1 MTIDEPLFPV
11 VGIGASAGGV
21 QAIETFFGALQSDPG
36 LAFVIITHLSPDR
49 DSLLHEIIARC
60 TAMPVF
66 VAEDGMTV
74 LPNCVYVMPP
84 NAIMT
89 FEAGHLRIRKPN
101 QDRRERNPIDLFLSS
116 LAVERGDYAAA
127 IILSGGGADGSLGV
141 KAIRE
146 HGGLTFAQTAD
157 GTKPAHA
164 DMPASAIATGLVDH
178 ALPVQDMPAEL
189 AAFRQSLQIDL
200 KLDATDDAADE
211 PAKEQQRA
219 YDALRKQTG
228 HDFSGYKVKTFMRRV
243 QRRMNILQ
251 FQTFGAYVTRLEE
264 DHHEITQLFRDLLI
278 NVTDFFRDAEAFEAL
293 ETSIIPALFEGRSA
307 DDTVRVWVP
316 GCATGEE
323 VFSIG
328 ILLREYMDTLKAVPR
343 VQIFATDIDD
353 TVLLVAR
360 AARYPEAL
368 LEGLSPERRR
378 RFFLEDGGTY
388 LVSKEVRDLCIF
400 SPHSVI
406 RDPPFSRIDLVSC
419 RNLLI
424 YFGAEIQNQVIPIFH
439 YALRPGGYL
448 FLGSSENIGDFSD
461 LFAAVDKK
469 HRIFQ
474 MRDHGSI
481 KRLPAALYGTRTK
494 LAPSNGSSPSSIPLR
509 HSVEARIIDRF
520 APAHVV
526 VNGDGDIVY
535 CSQHTG
541 KYLEVAHGPP
551 SRQLLAMARR
561 GLRLD
566 LRSALQEATDTRKTA
581 VRNNLVID
589 DDPDDVQMV
598 RLTVDPIRERDS
610 TDNLILV
617 LFEDIGAPPWQFGT
631 RPQDR
636 DASDAVKTL
645 ERDLRDTRERLQS
658 MIEEYETAI
667 EELKSSNE
675 ELVSVNEELQSTN
688 EEMEASKEELQSLNE
703 ELQTV
708 NMELTAKLD
717 DLDRV
722 NGDLKNLFESTQ
734 IATVFLD
741 RDLVIR
747 SFTPAISRIFRLI
760 PNDRG
765 RPLTDF
771 AIDPAY
777 PELQEHV
784 RQVFETGE
792 PFEHRIAEPTHQ
804 ARYLVRLI
812 PYRDKNEHVEGVVV
826 TFVDIT
832 SLTALENEQEILTKE
847 LNHRAKNAFAVTTS
861 LIRHTVAADTESF
874 RTSAIARLQSLAEA
888 YDLVRRDRPPMPL
901 DAILA
906 QWLSPFGAD
915 RFTATGPVVMLTPL
929 AGRSVGRIVQELT
942 TNAAKYG
949 ALSEATGRVDVTW
962 TLADDRLE
970 FRWEE
975 SGGPAAADDYKSGY
989 GLTLIES
996 EAKIGL
1002 GGESTIDFREA
1013 GLAFGLSF
1021 TP

>member
-1 MTIDEPLFPV
+1 MTRDESLVPV

-21 QAIETFFGALQSDPG
+21 QAIEEFFNAVGTDPG
-36 LAFVIITHLSPDR
+36 FAFVIVTHLSPDH
-49 DSLLHEIIARC
+49 DSLLHEIVARS
-60 TAMPVF
+60 TPMQVF
-66 VAEDGMTV
+66 IVEDGMRV
-74 LPNCVYVMPP
+74 ALNCVYVMPP

-89 FEAGHLRIRKPN
+89 FEAARLRLRKPN
-101 QDRRERNPIDLFLSS
+101 SVRRERNPIDLFLSS
-116 LAVERGDYAAA
+116 LAVDHGDYAAGV
-127 IILSGGGADGSLGV
+127 ILSGGGADGSLGI

-146 HGGLTFAQTAD
+146 HGGITFAQTSD
-157 GTKPAHA
+157 GTAPAHR

-178 ALPVQDMPAEL
+178 AIPVQHMPEQL
-189 AAFRQSLQIDL
+189 AAFRIGLHADAQIT
-200 KLDATDDAADE
+200 ATDDDMLL
-211 PAKEQQRA
+211 KDRKRA
-219 YDALRKQTG
+219 YDAIRKQTG
-228 HDFSGYKVKTFMRRV
+228 HDFSGYKIKTFMRRV
-243 QRRMNILQ
+243 QRRMQSLQ
-251 FQTFGAYVTRLEE
+251 IPLFGAYVGRLE
-264 DHHEITQLFRDLLI
+264 DDRDEITQLFRDLLI
-278 NVTDFFRDAEAFEAL
+278 NVTNFFRDPDAFDAL
-293 ETSIIPALFEGRSA
+293 QAIVIPGLFEGRSA
-307 DDTVRVWVP
+307 DDIVRVWVP

-323 VFSIG
+323 VYSIG
-328 ILLREYMDTLKAVPR
+328 ILMREHMDTLKAVPR

-368 LEGLSPERRR
+368 LDGISVDRRR
-378 RFFLEDGGTY
+378 RFFTEDGGTY
-388 LVSKEVRDLCIF
+388 VVSKEVRDLCIF

-424 YFGAEIQNQVIPIFH
+424 YFGAEVQNQVVPIFH
-439 YALRPGGYL
+439 YALKPGGYL
-448 FLGSSENIGDFSD
+448 FLGTSENVGEFDD

-469 HRIFQ
+469 QRIFQ
-474 MRDHGSI
+474 MRDHGLV
-481 KRLPAALYGTRTK
+481 KRLPVAMYGAQTTALIPAAGPL
-494 LAPSNGSSPSSIPLR
+494 PNNISLR

-526 VNGDGDIVY
+526 VSSNGDVVY

-566 LRSALQEATDTRKTA
+566 LRSALHEAADSVHTV
-581 VRNNLVID
+581 VRDNVVID
-589 DDPDDVQMV
+589 DDLDDLQVV
-598 RLTVDPIRERDS
+598 RLTVDPIRDRDGK
-610 TDNLILV
+610 DRLLLV
-617 LFEDIGAPPWQFGT
+617 LFEDVGSLPSPMQQT
-631 RPQDR
+631 RDR
-636 DASDAVKTL
+636 DTGDAVAAL
-645 ERDLRDTRERLQS
+645 ERDLRETRERLQS

-708 NMELTAKLD
+708 NMELTGKLD
-717 DLDRV
+717 DLDRA

-771 AIDPAY
+771 AINPAY
-777 PELQEHV
+777 PKLQEHV

-792 PFEHRIAEPTHQ
+792 PIEHRIAEPTFQ
-804 ARYLVRLI
+804 ARYLVRLV
-812 PYRDKNEHVEGVVV
+812 PYRDKSDQIEGVVV

-832 SLTALENEQEILTKE
+832 SLTELEGQRDVLTIE
-847 LNHRAKNAFAVTTS
+847 LNHRVKNAM
-861 LIRHTVAADTESF
+861 TVAASIIRHMAPEPSLEVFRESI
-874 RTSAIARLQSLAEA
+874 AARLQNLADA
-888 YDLVRRDRPPMPL
+888 YELTRRDPPALPL
-901 DAILA
+901 ASIVT
-906 QWLSPFGAD
+906 QWLSPFGTEHSTIAGE
-915 RFTATGPVVMLTPL
+915 AVMLTPL
-929 AGRSVGRIVQELT
+929 AGRSIGRIVQELAI
-942 TNAAKYG
+942 NAAKHG
-949 ALSEATGRVDVTW
+949 AFSSVAGRVAVTW
-962 TLADDRLE
+962 TLAE
-970 FRWEE
+970 SGVTFRWEE
-975 SGGPAAADDYKSGY
+975 SSGPAIADQSQAGFGRDLIAQEAAT
-989 GLTLIES
+989 GLDGT
-996 EAKIGL
+996 
-1002 GGESTIDFREA
+1002 TVFDFRRE
-1013 GLAFGLSF
+1013 GLAFTLSF